1 MVSFKQIAKINALF
15 WLGWTFLYAAIVK
28 FQVAEIPNYWI
39 ALINSLTNVLPLFLL
54 SLLVWPLCKQL
65 DWRSMSVWSTGIL
78 HFFLANIYTILWQLA
93 SFGTLYLIMGNS
105 LFSIMDVRT
114 IAGWQYPQG
123 LLIYLMVAG
132 IYYTLLFYYEVKER
146 ELRES
151 RLLLSLRESEWKALK
166 AQINPHFLFNALNS
180 VSALISQDS
189 NKAREMLVKLSTLL
203 RRALSENPLQTTQL
217 ENELS
222 FTHHY
227 LELEKIRLGDR
238 LTYSENISPDL
249 QQAQVPVMLLQ
260 PLIENAIKHGI
271 NPVSSGGFLEI
282 TIEKNGELLKAISE
296 TARRIILLKRTQVP
310 D

>member
-1 MVSFKQIAKINALF
+1 
-15 WLGWTFLYAAIVK
+15 
-28 FQVAEIPNYWI
+28 
-39 ALINSLTNVLPLFLL
+39 
-54 SLLVWPLCKQL
+54 
-65 DWRSMSVWSTGIL
+65 
-78 HFFLANIYTILWQLA
+78 LWQLA

-282 TIEKNGELLKAISE
+282 TIEKNGELLKGYIRNSTPDHIAKTDSGSGLKNLTNRLELLYGNKANIYTSHNPDQNSF
-296 TARRIILLKRTQVP
+296 TATFLIPLQTDVEEIKV
-310 D
+310 